1 MCLLFHNF
9 FIFSSTDPLLFSN
22 DITVVHPVGADSFQN
37 IPEPS
42 GHLNRHDA
50 VNQGGRGVPNLT
62 ASNKPRKRQ
71 TIFPPKFNGTP
82 KQNGGINVS
91 RDANSPNGQFPTLY
105 IKPDSKFPTVIV
117 FP

>member
-1 MCLLFHNF
+1 M
-9 FIFSSTDPLLFSN
+9 
-22 DITVVHPVGADSFQN
+22 VHPAEVESVQN
-37 IPEPS
+37 NLEQS

-50 VNQGGRGVPNLT
+50 VNQGGRGVPDLT
-62 ASNKPRKRQ
+62 SPNKPRKRQ
-71 TIFPPKFNGTP
+71 TIFPPK
-82 KQNGGINVS
+82 QNGGIHVA